1 MDGNLLLSIASK
13 IAEGLGKRFP
23 LFACIP
29 AAIFGIKQNRD

>member
-13 IAEGLGKRFP
+13 IAVGLASAF